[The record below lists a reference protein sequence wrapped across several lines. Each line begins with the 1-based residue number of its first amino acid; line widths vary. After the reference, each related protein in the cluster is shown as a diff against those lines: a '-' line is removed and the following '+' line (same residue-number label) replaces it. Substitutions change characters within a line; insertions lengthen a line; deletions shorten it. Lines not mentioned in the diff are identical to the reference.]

1 MYGEQCRL
9 LDYEL
14 GSHAWRKT
22 GGYSET
28 PGLGA
33 LRSPSEPE
41 DCAVPATGQSLWIK
55 HQGPEYQ
62 SVSMLLCLFSCRFRL
77 VFSFAN
83 HSQSHVCC
91 GDKREVLYG
100 NSRGT
105 TLLWEQ
111 HPLRVNQKTECIL
124 PPQRRNK
131 GAETPCT
138 WGPSSRGPSASQC
151 AGQSTS

>member
-91 GDKREVLYG
+91 GDKREALWQLWGDNITVRAAPPKGEPEDRMYPPTTEEKQ
-100 NSRGT
+100 RG
-105 TLLWEQ
+105 
-111 HPLRVNQKTECIL
+111 RD
-124 PPQRRNK
+124 
-131 GAETPCT
+131 PCT
-138 WGPSSRGPSASQC
+138 WGPSSRGSSASQC